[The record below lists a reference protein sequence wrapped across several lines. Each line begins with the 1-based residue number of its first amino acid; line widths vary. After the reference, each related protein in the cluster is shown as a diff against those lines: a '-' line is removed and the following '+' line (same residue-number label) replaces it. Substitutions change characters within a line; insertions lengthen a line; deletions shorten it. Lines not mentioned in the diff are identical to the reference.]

1 MTSTNNILNNNNNN
15 NEFYTENGLNKAQKK
30 DRKSHGKNAAN
41 QTEDRLKKLAEQISL
56 LPRKMQAKLADDV
69 AVATSPGKTIN
80 THVTKLFH
88 NRSHTGQSAIQE
100 LLCQE
105 YDEELLAEEDA
116 LEEVWNE
123 ACEKKQDKMWK
134 EEKERIAEHEEVRY
148 QVYLENRRQWDFI
161 DEGMSHFELMCLRD
175 DVEAY
180 EAEMNNVEAAKTRTF
195 SEYEHDINQPS
206 DALDLWQKYGLT
218 KDQRDANLIYEI
230 NCAKL
235 ADYYED
241 PDHANHPQYGID
253 LEAAIKKY
261 EHDFDAKT
269 LKGAEED
276 DANDWWMTS
285 PEENEECE
293 EDELNDEHCQFM
305 DDYEALDVY
314 QKWREEQYGRTIE
327 GMTQELVSH
336 RLREHADARALKKK
350 AEANFILKFVE
361 TPHVSFVPSAVT
373 SSSTKVNAFYF
384 TRQCEEDEE
393 EEDRE
398 EARDDWFQNKREEDL
413 EDRIQEELDD
423 RANDY

>member
-1 MTSTNNILNNNNNN
+1 MTSTNNILNNNNN

-30 DRKSHGKNAAN
+30 DRKSHSKNAAN

-105 YDEELLAEEDA
+105 YDDDLLAEEDA
-116 LEEVWNE
+116 LEEAWNE
-123 ACEKKQDKMWK
+123 AREKKQDKMRK
-134 EEKERIAEHEEVRY
+134 EEDERISEHEEAQY
-148 QVYLENRRQWDFI
+148 QVYLEKKRLWDFP
-161 DEGMSHFELMCLRD
+161 DDGMSSFELMCLRD
-175 DVEAY
+175 DIEAY

-195 SEYEHDINQPS
+195 SEYEYDINQS
-206 DALDLWQKYGLT
+206 SEALELWQSYGLT
-218 KDQRDANLIYEI
+218 KDQRDANLVYEI

-235 ADYYED
+235 AAYYED

-261 EHDFDAKT
+261 ELDFDAKM
-269 LKGAEED
+269 LKDAEED
-276 DANDWWMTS
+276 DNNDWSS
-285 PEENEECE
+285 PEEGD
-293 EDELNDEHCQFM
+293 EDELNDEHYQFM
-305 DDYEALDVY
+305 YDELMYDYEALDVY
-314 QKWREEQYGRTIE
+314 QKWREERYGRTIE
-327 GMTQELVSH
+327 GMTQELVAR
-336 RLREHADARALKKK
+336 RLREHADDRAAKKE
-350 AEANFILKFVE
+350 EANLILKFVE
-361 TPHVSFVPSAVT
+361 TPHVSFVPSAPT
-373 SSSTKVNAFYF
+373 ASSTKVNAFYF
-384 TRQCEEDEE
+384 TRQCEEDE
-393 EEDRE
+393 E